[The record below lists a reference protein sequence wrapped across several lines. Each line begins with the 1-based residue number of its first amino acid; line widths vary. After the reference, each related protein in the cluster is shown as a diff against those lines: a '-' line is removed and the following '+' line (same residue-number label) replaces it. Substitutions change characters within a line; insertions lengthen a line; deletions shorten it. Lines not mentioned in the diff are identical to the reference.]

1 MRIQPIKTHSIQ
13 PSERDLC
20 AILDRYLTHL
30 PERSVLAITSKIVS
44 ICEGRVLPMVGVD
57 KQALIAEEAERY
69 LPADPRYGVS
79 LTIKQDMLIATAGID
94 ESNSDGHYVLWPS
107 DAQCSADA
115 VREHLRQRFGVREVG
130 VVITDSRTTP
140 LRLGVTGVAL
150 AHSGFRALNDY
161 VGTKDLFGRA
171 LRMTKVNVMDALAT
185 GAVLVMGEGSEC
197 TPLALLED
205 LPFVSFQER
214 NPSAEELGALRIPL
228 EDDLYAPLLTRVDWQ
243 RGRGR

>member
-1 MRIQPIKTHSIQ
+1 MRIQAIKTHPIL

-20 AILDRYLTHL
+20 AVLDRYLPEL
-30 PERSVLAITSKIVS
+30 PERSVLAITSKVVA
-44 ICEGRVLPMVGVD
+44 ICEGRVRPMVGVD

-69 LPADPRYGVS
+69 LPADPRYGVC

-107 DAQCSADA
+107 DAQGSANA
-115 VREHLRQRFGVREVG
+115 VREHLARRFELREVG

-150 AHSGFRALNDY
+150 AHSGFQALNDY
-161 VGTKDLFGRA
+161 VGTMDLFGRA
-171 LRMTKVNVMDALAT
+171 LRMTRVNVMDALAT
-185 GAVLVMGEGSEC
+185 SAVLVMGEGSEC
-197 TPLALLED
+197 TPLALLEE

-214 NPSAEELGALRIPL
+214 NPSPAELAALRIPL
-228 EDDLYAPLLTRVDWQ
+228 EDDLYAPLLTGVLWQ
-243 RGRGR
+243 RGRGQ

>member
-1 MRIQPIKTHSIQ
+1 MRTQPIKTHPIQ

-20 AILDRYLTHL
+20 AILDRYLTHV
-30 PERSVLAITSKIVS
+30 PERSVLAITSKVVS

-57 KQALIAEEAERY
+57 KQALIAGEAALY
-69 LPADPRYGVS
+69 LPADPRYGVC
-79 LTIKQDMLIATAGID
+79 LTIKENMLIATAGID

-107 DAQCSADA
+107 DAQASADA
-115 VREHLRQRFGVREVG
+115 VREHLCQRFGLREVG

-150 AHSGFRALNDY
+150 AHSGFLALNDY

-185 GAVLVMGEGSEC
+185 SAVLVMGEGSES

-205 LPFVSFQER
+205 LPFVSFQAR
-214 NPSAEELGALRIPL
+214 NPSADELAALRTSL
-228 EDDLYAPLLTRVDWQ
+228 EDDLYAPLLTRVDWR
-243 RGRGR
+243 RGRAP